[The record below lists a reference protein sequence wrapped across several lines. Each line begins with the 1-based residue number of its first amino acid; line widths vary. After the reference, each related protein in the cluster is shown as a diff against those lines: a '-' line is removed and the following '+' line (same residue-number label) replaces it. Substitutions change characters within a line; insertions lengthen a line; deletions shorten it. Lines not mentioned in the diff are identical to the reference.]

1 VRIAATAFLVL
12 ALAVALPGWSVAQ
25 PNPAASRADI
35 ALSRIAPPLVT
46 REQWQAKPA
55 LPGLKPQ
62 KVTGIIVHHT
72 AVRQNPRTSLEAKLR
87 GLQAFSQ
94 KPAPLTPKYTR
105 AAWPD
110 NPYHYYV
117 DVSGRI
123 GEGRDVRFAG
133 DTNTKYDTS
142 GYAQVVI
149 EGNFD
154 QDTPTPAQL
163 DAVADLV
170 AWLMLVH
177 NTEQLSVHK
186 EHAQTSCPG
195 LNLIAAMP
203 KLRAAITERRRQ
215 KIAQLCTDTPTTEF
229 ARNYCRTK

>member
-1 VRIAATAFLVL
+1 MRIAATTFLLFAF
-12 ALAVALPGWSVAQ
+12 AVALPGWSVAQ
-25 PNPAASRADI
+25 PNPAAARADI
-35 ALSRIAPPLVT
+35 ALPRIAPPLVT
-46 REQWQAKPA
+46 REQWQADPA

-62 KVTGIIVHHT
+62 KVAGIIVHHT
-72 AVRQNPRTSLEAKLR
+72 AVRQNPRTSLETELL

-94 KPAPLTPKYTR
+94 KPAAITPKYTR
-105 AAWPD
+105 PAWAD

-142 GYAQVVI
+142 GYVQVVV

-154 QDTPTPAQL
+154 QDTPAPAQL
-163 DAVADLV
+163 EAVTDLI
-170 AWLMLVH
+170 AWLMLVN

-186 EHAQTSCPG
+186 EHAQTGYPVS
-195 LNLIAAMP
+195 
-203 KLRAAITERRRQ
+203 T
-215 KIAQLCTDTPTTEF
+215 
-229 ARNYCRTK
+229 